1 MNQEVVMVNVE
12 QNKTDTC
19 RWATQQ
25 SLRLIILLIVSI
37 VILSTPSL
45 YAKEA
50 VQGVILGTK
59 ISEHPA
65 WFKESFLD
73 ISEDVAEASESNK
86 HVMLFL
92 HLNGCPYCFK
102 MNEENLKNAP
112 YTNFIKTN
120 FDVIALNI
128 KGDREVAVN
137 DETSLTEKELAEQL
151 KVIYTPTIIF
161 MDSNNKIVARTDG
174 YRSVEDFK
182 VVLDYVHERAYKNST
197 LTQYINN
204 KKSPQ
209 YQFRS
214 HPLLSE
220 TNDLTSLG
228 NGPIAILFEDKG
240 CRDCTLL
247 HDGHLSNP
255 GVNDTLKQFNFI
267 RLDAMSSQKLID
279 MNGKT
284 TTPRQYAEQLGLS
297 YRPSILL
304 FNQGKEIMR
313 IESRL
318 FLFHFSEALRYVGES
333 HYKKYPKSFYDYLD
347 IKTAELLK
355 SGKNVN
361 LAE

>member
-1 MNQEVVMVNVE
+1 MNREVFMVNIE
-12 QNKTDTC
+12 KNKSDTF
-19 RWATQQ
+19 RLAAQQ
-25 SLRLIILLIVSI
+25 SLRLMISMIVLIVM
-37 VILSTPSL
+37 LSTPQL
-45 YAKEA
+45 YAKET
-50 VQGVILGTK
+50 VQGIILGTK

-65 WFKESFLD
+65 WFKESFLE

-112 YTNFIKTN
+112 YTSFIKTN

-128 KGDREVAVN
+128 QGDREVVVN
-137 DETSLTEKELAEQL
+137 DETSSTEKQLAEQL

-182 VVLDYVHERAYKNST
+182 VVLDYVHEKAYKNST

-220 TNDLTSLG
+220 TNGLSSLG
-228 NGPIAILFEDKG
+228 NGPIALLFEDKS

-255 GVNDTLKQFNFI
+255 EVNDILKQFNFI
-267 RLDAMSSQKLID
+267 RLDAMSSQPLIGMD
-279 MNGKT
+279 GKT
-284 TTPRQYAEQLGLS
+284 TTPREYAEQLGLS
-297 YRPSILL
+297 YRPSFVL
-304 FNQGKEIMR
+304 FDQGKEIMR

-318 FLFHFSEALRYVGES
+318 FRFHFSEVLRYVGE
-333 HYKKYPKSFYDYLD
+333 HHHKKYPKSFYDYLD